1 MESENTQPAH
11 GKLTPFN
18 VITGIILVVGAI
30 LTILRFT
37 QGIGAVT
44 NLDNN
49 NPWGL
54 WIGFDLLC
62 GIGE

>member
-1 MESENTQPAH
+1 MAAQENTKYQWF
-11 GKLTPFN
+11 TPFN
-18 VITGIILVVGAI
+18 IITGIVLFVGLI

-49 NPWGL
+49 NPWGMVRYEHE
-54 WIGFDLLC
+54 I
-62 GIGE
+62 